1 MSHPE
6 HTVKSRVAAISIL
19 ASAVMAAAKFVVG
32 IAIGSLA
39 LISEALHSSVD
50 LVATVITWL
59 VVRVSGKPADKE
71 HHYGHGKL
79 ESLSALGVIAMLYVL
94 AGGILV
100 ESWSRLRE
108 GAIPPTLSAIPFIV
122 LLIDIGVNFW
132 RARALHR
139 TARDTKSQALAA
151 DALHFASD
159 VLGSLAVIAGLA
171 LSGLGYAWGDA
182 AAAIGVAV
190 VISLLGLRLAR
201 STVETLLDRAPEG
214 VSEKAAA
221 AIKAVPGV
229 VGVERLRVRMVGPTH
244 FIDAIVQVPRTFPID
259 RVDEI
264 KRKAQAAVTR
274 ALDDADLTFTAVP
287 VARDNESVRERIMVI
302 ARNSGLAV
310 HHVTVHDLG
319 GKLTVSIDLEVD
331 GGMELTAAH
340 DIAQDLERNI
350 RDEFG
355 EDVEVDT
362 HIEPLEPELPH
373 GVDAAPDRVET
384 IRTAL
389 TRFAADSA
397 IHDIHSVR
405 VRDTDAGEIVNFHCH
420 AAPSMSVIEVH
431 ENVDE
436 IERALRRAFPAVKR
450 VISHAE
456 PPDAQSN
463 PANAGRVLVSDSP
476 RRCVARVIRR
486 WTRFIFINESLT
498 LDRPRKLDSNRCDSE
513 VAGGSAELGA
523 EDFAIS
529 FPWGLKAWRAHTR
542 RARASNPI
550 RSRDWRSRSR
560 NRPIIGS

>member
-1 MSHPE
+1 MNSADHN
-6 HTVKSRVAAISIL
+6 VKSRVAAISIF
-19 ASAVMAAAKFVVG
+19 ASAAMAVAKFVVG

-50 LVATVITWL
+50 VVATVITWL
-59 VVRVSGKPADKE
+59 VVRVSDRPADDE
-71 HHYGHGKL
+71 HHYGHGKI

-108 GAIPPTLSAIPFIV
+108 GAPPPTISAIPFIV
-122 LLIDIGVNFW
+122 LLIDIAVNFW

-159 VLGSLAVIAGLA
+159 VLGSIAVMTGLG

-190 VISLLGLRLAR
+190 MIALLGLRLAR

-214 VSEKAAA
+214 ASEKAIA
-221 AIKAVPGV
+221 AISAVPGV
-229 VGVERLRVRMVGPTH
+229 VDVERLRVRMVGSTH
-244 FIDAIVQVPRTFPID
+244 FIDAIVQVPRTYPID

-264 KRKAQAAVTR
+264 KRKAQQAVAAV
-274 ALDDADLTFTAVP
+274 LDDADLTFTAVP

-302 ARNSGLAV
+302 ARNSGLAI

-331 GGMELTAAH
+331 GEMALNEAH
-340 DIAQDLERNI
+340 DIAHELERNI

-362 HIEPLEPELPH
+362 HIEPLEPELPL
-373 GVDAAPDRVET
+373 GTDAAPDRVET
-384 IRTAL
+384 IQTAL
-389 TRFAADSA
+389 SRFAADGA

-405 VRDTDAGEIVNFHCH
+405 VRNTDAGEIVNFHCR
-420 AAPSMSVIEVH
+420 AAPSMSVIKVH

-436 IERALRRAFPAVKR
+436 IERALRRAFPTVKR

-456 PPDAQSN
+456 PPDA
-463 PANAGRVLVSDSP
+463 
-476 RRCVARVIRR
+476 
-486 WTRFIFINESLT
+486 
-498 LDRPRKLDSNRCDSE
+498 
-513 VAGGSAELGA
+513 
-523 EDFAIS
+523 
-529 FPWGLKAWRAHTR
+529 
-542 RARASNPI
+542 
-550 RSRDWRSRSR
+550 
-560 NRPIIGS
+560 

>member
-1 MSHPE
+1 MSHPD
-6 HTVKSRVAAISIL
+6 HSAKSRVAAISIF
-19 ASAVMAAAKFVVG
+19 ASAAMATAKFVVG

-50 LVATVITWL
+50 VVATVITWL
-59 VVRVSGKPADKE
+59 VVRVSDRPADEE

-79 ESLSALGVIAMLYVL
+79 ESISALGVIAMLYVL

-108 GAIPPTLSAIPFIV
+108 GSAPPTLSVIPFAV
-122 LLIDIGVNFW
+122 LLIDIAVNFW

-139 TARDTKSQALAA
+139 TARETQSQALAA

-159 VLGSLAVIAGLA
+159 VLGSIAVIIGLA
-171 LSGLGYAWGDA
+171 LTALGYSWGDT
-182 AAAIGVAV
+182 AAAIAVAV
-190 VISLLGLRLAR
+190 MISILGLRLGR
-201 STVETLLDRAPEG
+201 STIETLLDRAPEG
-214 VSEKAAA
+214 AAEKATS
-221 AIKAVPGV
+221 AIRAGPGV
-229 VGVERLRVRMVGPTH
+229 VDVERLRVRMVGPTH
-244 FIDAIVQVPRTFPID
+244 FIDAIANVPRTYPID
-259 RVDEI
+259 RVEAI
-264 KRKAQAAVTR
+264 KRTAQEAVSE
-274 ALDDADLTFTAVP
+274 ALGDADLTFTAVP

-331 GGMELTAAH
+331 GEMELTAAH
-340 DIAQDLERNI
+340 AIAHEFERNI

-362 HIEPLEPELPH
+362 HIEPLEPELPV
-373 GVDAAPDRVET
+373 GVDAAPNRVET

-389 TRFAADSA
+389 ARFAVDSP

-405 VRDTDAGEIVNFHCH
+405 VRNTDAGEIVNFHCR

-456 PPDAQSN
+456 PPDAQ
-463 PANAGRVLVSDSP
+463 
-476 RRCVARVIRR
+476 
-486 WTRFIFINESLT
+486 
-498 LDRPRKLDSNRCDSE
+498 
-513 VAGGSAELGA
+513 
-523 EDFAIS
+523 
-529 FPWGLKAWRAHTR
+529 
-542 RARASNPI
+542 
-550 RSRDWRSRSR
+550 
-560 NRPIIGS
+560 